1 MGRSRSPPSRST
13 TSGGS
18 GSGSVTSASDL
29 RRTRPEYGFCSGMPK
44 IARPAFSPGRFLDIR
59 YSRDFRE
66 ALDNVSLRDTGVP
79 FALPALRRA
88 RPAPSALGAAK
99 NNR

>member
-1 MGRSRSPPSRST
+1 
-13 TSGGS
+13 
-18 GSGSVTSASDL
+18 
-29 RRTRPEYGFCSGMPK
+29 MPK

-79 FALPALRRA
+79 FAPPALRRA
-88 RPAPSALGAAK
+88 RPTPSALGAAK
-99 NNR
+99 EQSVTDSVPVVAICAIAE